1 MQPHQPN
8 SVIFVTNPGFPAVGA
23 NEPQKV
29 KKVMQTTYQYSHLL
43 SRTRGVKDMVE
54 EEREVMMSNH
64 SASVEL
70 NLLSLN

>member
-29 KKVMQTTYQYSHLL
+29 KVMQTTYQYSRPL